1 MNSDPVRLE
10 RRIDSLLRALDEM
23 QDDPRPVR
31 RLDRMEERLQRR
43 MDRLQASLD
52 AIRRDLTH
60 IALAGGFF
68 RETSDV

>member
-1 MNSDPVRLE
+1 MNSDPARLE
-10 RRIDSLLRALDEM
+10 RSIDSLRQVLDEM
-23 QDDPRPVR
+23 QHDPRADR
-31 RLDRMEERLQRR
+31 RLDRMEDRLQRR

-68 RETSDV
+68 RETSGV